1 MLQCFCVLCCTPLCT
16 STCTHSECLI
26 WKCKMSSFYYVKVCV
41 CIHTKHSWIVIQILS
56 YGIVLR
62 VHSSG
67 NFIVIPSCV
76 QREIDFKCKLI
87 AHRGV
92 WFGIACHIYHEID
105 GKYRRHTIEK
115 SNRIEIQ
122 RQNGGLIIYLV
133 YFWSHLQP
141 KNSFSCSIL

>member
-1 MLQCFCVLCCTPLCT
+1 
-16 STCTHSECLI
+16 
-26 WKCKMSSFYYVKVCV
+26 MSSFYYVEKCV
-41 CIHTKHSWIVIQILS
+41 STIGIYTHTKHSWIVIQILS

-92 WFGIACHIYHEID
+92 WFAIARYTLLSRID
-105 GKYRRHTIEK
+105 G
-115 SNRIEIQ
+115 
-122 RQNGGLIIYLV
+122 
-133 YFWSHLQP
+133 
-141 KNSFSCSIL
+141 

>member
-1 MLQCFCVLCCTPLCT
+1 M
-16 STCTHSECLI
+16 
-26 WKCKMSSFYYVKVCV
+26 

-92 WFGIACHIYHEID
+92 WFEIACYTYHELMESI
-105 GKYRRHTIEK
+105 YRRHNCK
-115 SNRIEIQ
+115 FKRIEI
-122 RQNGGLIIYLV
+122 
-133 YFWSHLQP
+133 
-141 KNSFSCSIL
+141 